1 MTERK
6 TDSSMIGCT
15 LSVSTAEEATLYA
28 HCAFPHEYCRH
39 VWANR
44 LELIPTRHYSTISLY
59 TLRGLSSETESISTN
74 ILRDLFGFILFFT

>member
-1 MTERK
+1 MTERE

-28 HCAFPHEYCRH
+28 YCAFPREYCH

-44 LELIPTRHYSTISLY
+44 LELIPTRHYSSISLY
-59 TLRGLSSETESISTN
+59 TPRGLSSETESISTN
-74 ILRDLFGFILFFT
+74 ILRDLFVFILFFT